1 MAKAE
6 LHPTT
11 PLFPLPDLVLF
22 PGLVLPLYVFEQRY
36 RDLLAD
42 VRQSGEPFGI
52 VRILEAA
59 DTEPQK
65 PFQERVSKVG
75 TLAHLR
81 SVTDHDDGTASIVVV
96 GGERFRILEFDL
108 ARSYLSAEIQEDPLP
123 VGPGE
128 QDMTA
133 ALSRRLLDG
142 LLAVRAPDAEAIRE
156 HAPQEPVLLAS
167 FAATLLPLSGD
178 QREQALDAIDLLDR
192 LETLISFLPRD
203 ERALN

>member
-1 MAKAE
+1 MSPI
-6 LHPTT
+6 LT

-42 VRQSGEPFGI
+42 VRQSKEPFGI
-52 VRILEAA
+52 VRILEAGGE
-59 DTEPQK
+59 DPSK
-65 PFQERVSKVG
+65 SFQDRIAKVG

-96 GGERFRILEFDL
+96 GGERFRILDFDIS
-108 ARSYLSAEIQEDPLP
+108 RSYLSAAIQEDPLP
-123 VGPGE
+123 EGPGE

-142 LLAVRAPDAEAIRE
+142 LLSARATDAEAIRD
-156 HAPQEPVLLAS
+156 HAPQEPLLLAS

-178 QREQALDAIDLLDR
+178 QREQALDTIDLLDR
-192 LETLISFLPRD
+192 LETLISFLPRND
-203 ERALN
+203 RTLN

>member
-1 MAKAE
+1 MA
-6 LHPTT
+6 PTST

-42 VRQSGEPFGI
+42 VRRSGEPFGI
-52 VRILEAA
+52 LRILETPDGEASR
-59 DTEPQK
+59 
-65 PFQERVSKVG
+65 PFHERLARVG

-81 SVTDHDDGTASIVVV
+81 NVTDHDDGTASIVVV
-96 GGERFRILEFDL
+96 GGERFRIQEFDTTH
-108 ARSYLSAEIQEDPLP
+108 SYLSAVIQEDPLP
-123 VGPGE
+123 EGPGE

-133 ALSRRLLDG
+133 ALARRLLDG
-142 LLAVRAPDAEAIRE
+142 LLNVRLADAEAIRE
-156 HAPQEPVLLAS
+156 HVPHEPLLLAS

>member
-1 MAKAE
+1 MSPI
-6 LHPTT
+6 LT

-42 VRQSGEPFGI
+42 IRRSKEPFGI
-52 VRILEAA
+52 VRILEAGGEDQA
-59 DTEPQK
+59 K
-65 PFQERVSKVG
+65 PFEDRIAKVG

-81 SVTDHDDGTASIVVV
+81 SITDHDDGTASIVVV
-96 GGERFRILEFDL
+96 GGERFRILEFDTS
-108 ARSYLSAEIQEDPLP
+108 RSYLSATVQEDPLP
-123 VGPGE
+123 EGPGE

-142 LLAVRAPDAEAIRE
+142 LLTVRATDAETIRE
-156 HAPQEPVLLAS
+156 HAPQEPLLLAS

-178 QREQALDAIDLLDR
+178 QREQALDTIDLLDR
-192 LETLISFLPRD
+192 LETLISFLPRND
-203 ERALN
+203 RTLN

>member
-1 MAKAE
+1 MSPI
-6 LHPTT
+6 LT

-42 VRQSGEPFGI
+42 IRRSKEPFGI
-52 VRILEAA
+52 VRILEAGGEDQA
-59 DTEPQK
+59 K
-65 PFQERVSKVG
+65 PFEDRIAKVG

-81 SVTDHDDGTASIVVV
+81 SITDHDDGTASIVVV
-96 GGERFRILEFDL
+96 GGERFRILEFDTS
-108 ARSYLSAEIQEDPLP
+108 RSYLSATVQEDPLP
-123 VGPGE
+123 EGPGE

-142 LLAVRAPDAEAIRE
+142 LLTVRATDAETIHE
-156 HAPQEPVLLAS
+156 HAPQEPLLLAS

-178 QREQALDAIDLLDR
+178 QREQALDTIDLLDR
-192 LETLISFLPRD
+192 LETLISFLPRND
-203 ERALN
+203 RTLN

>member
-1 MAKAE
+1 MAPF
-6 LHPTT
+6 LT

-42 VRQSGEPFGI
+42 VRRSGEPFGI

-59 DTEPQK
+59 DDAPGQPLEG
-65 PFQERVSKVG
+65 RVARVG

-96 GGERFRILEFDL
+96 GGERFRVQDFDTS
-108 ARSYLSAEIQEDPLP
+108 RSYLSASVEPDPLP
-123 VGPGE
+123 EGAESQQMAG
-128 QDMTA
+128 

-142 LLAVRAPDAEAIRE
+142 LLSVRLTDAEAIRE
-156 HAPQEPVLLAS
+156 HAPSEPLLLAS
-167 FAATLLPLSGD
+167 FAATLLPLTGD
-178 QREQALDAIDLLDR
+178 QREQALDSVDLLDR
-192 LETLISFLPRD
+192 LETLISFLPRN
-203 ERALN
+203 ERSLN

>member
-1 MAKAE
+1 MSQT
-6 LHPTT
+6 LT

-42 VRQSGEPFGI
+42 VRRSKEPFGI
-52 VRILEAA
+52 VRILEAGGE
-59 DTEPQK
+59 DSTK
-65 PFQERVSKVG
+65 SFQDRVAKVG

-96 GGERFRILEFDL
+96 GGERFRILDFDT
-108 ARSYLSAEIQEDPLP
+108 RHSYLSAAIQEDPLP
-123 VGPGE
+123 EGPGE

-142 LLAVRAPDAEAIRE
+142 LLSVRAADAGAIRE
-156 HAPQEPVLLAS
+156 HAPQEPLLLAS

-178 QREQALDAIDLLDR
+178 QREQALDTLDLLDR
-192 LETLISFLPRD
+192 LETLISFLPRND
-203 ERALN
+203 RALN

>member
-1 MAKAE
+1 MTA
-6 LHPTT
+6 TST

-42 VRQSGEPFGI
+42 VRRSGEPFGI

-59 DTEPQK
+59 GDSPADQAR
-65 PFQERVSKVG
+65 PFHERVAKVG

-96 GGERFRILEFDL
+96 GGERFRINGFDTTH
-108 ARSYLSAEIQEDPLP
+108 SYLSADIQYDPLP
-123 VGPGE
+123 EGPGE
-128 QDMTA
+128 EEMTA
-133 ALSRRLLDG
+133 ALARRLLSG
-142 LLAVRAPDAEAIRE
+142 LLRVRASDAEAIRE
-156 HAPQEPVLLAS
+156 HAPQEPLLLAS
-167 FAATLLPLSGD
+167 LAATLLPLTGD
-178 QREQALDAIDLLDR
+178 QREQALDTLDLLDR
-192 LETLISFLPRD
+192 LETLISFLPKD

>member
-1 MAKAE
+1 MSPI
-6 LHPTT
+6 LT

-42 VRQSGEPFGI
+42 VRQSKEPFGI
-52 VRILEAA
+52 VRILEAGGE
-59 DTEPQK
+59 DPSK
-65 PFQERVSKVG
+65 PFQDRIAKVG

-96 GGERFRILEFDL
+96 GGERFRILDFDIS
-108 ARSYLSAEIQEDPLP
+108 RSYLSAAIQEDPLP
-123 VGPGE
+123 EGPGE

-142 LLAVRAPDAEAIRE
+142 LLSARATDAEAIRD
-156 HAPQEPVLLAS
+156 HAPQEPLLLAS

-178 QREQALDAIDLLDR
+178 QREQALDTIDLLDR
-192 LETLISFLPRD
+192 LETLISFLPRND
-203 ERALN
+203 RTLN

>member
-1 MAKAE
+1 MSP
-6 LHPTT
+6 PTT

-42 VRQSGEPFGI
+42 TRRSGEPFGI

-59 DTEPQK
+59 DAAPGK
-65 PFQERVSKVG
+65 PFHERVARVG

-81 SVTDHDDGTASIVVV
+81 NVTDHDDGTASIVVV
-96 GGERFRILEFDL
+96 GGERFRIQSFDTS
-108 ARSYLSAEIQEDPLP
+108 RSYLSAVVQEDPLP
-123 VGPGE
+123 GGPGQE
-128 QDMTA
+128 DMTG

-142 LLAVRAPDAEAIRE
+142 LLRTRPQDAEAIRE
-156 HAPQEPVLLAS
+156 HAPHDPLLLAS
-167 FAATLLPLSGD
+167 FAATLLPLNGD
-178 QREQALDAIDLLDR
+178 QREQALDTIDLMDR

>member
-1 MAKAE
+1 MSPI
-6 LHPTT
+6 LT

-42 VRQSGEPFGI
+42 VRQSKEPFGI
-52 VRILEAA
+52 VRILEAGGE
-59 DTEPQK
+59 DPSK
-65 PFQERVSKVG
+65 PFQDRIAKVG

-96 GGERFRILEFDL
+96 GGERFRILDFDIS
-108 ARSYLSAEIQEDPLP
+108 RSYLSAAIQEDPLP
-123 VGPGE
+123 EGPGE

-142 LLAVRAPDAEAIRE
+142 LLSARAADAEAIRD
-156 HAPQEPVLLAS
+156 HAPQEPLLLAS

-178 QREQALDAIDLLDR
+178 QREQALDTIDLLDR
-192 LETLISFLPRD
+192 LETLISFLPRND
-203 ERALN
+203 RTLN

>member
-1 MAKAE
+1 MTPP
-6 LHPTT
+6 LPTII

-42 VRQSGEPFGI
+42 TRRSGEPFGV

-59 DTEPQK
+59 DGEQNK
-65 PFQERVSKVG
+65 PLHDRLARVG

-96 GGERFRILEFDL
+96 GGERFRILEFDTGH
-108 ARSYLSAEIQEDPLP
+108 SYLSAAVQEDPLP
-123 VGPGE
+123 EGPNQ

-142 LLAVRAPDAEAIRE
+142 LLSVRAADAGAIKE
-156 HAPQEPVLLAS
+156 HAPQEPLLLAS

-178 QREQALDAIDLLDR
+178 QREQALDTIDLLDR
-192 LETLISFLPRD
+192 LETLISFLPRND
-203 ERALN
+203 RALN

>member
-1 MAKAE
+1 MTPS
-6 LHPTT
+6 LPSII

-42 VRQSGEPFGI
+42 TRRSGEPFGV
-52 VRILEAA
+52 VRILESA
-59 DTEPQK
+59 DEEQTK
-65 PFQERVSKVG
+65 PFHDRLARVG

-96 GGERFRILEFDL
+96 GGERFRILDFDTSH
-108 ARSYLSAEIQEDPLP
+108 SYLSAAIQEDPLP
-123 VGPGE
+123 EGPNQ

-142 LLAVRAPDAEAIRE
+142 LLSVRAADAGAIKE
-156 HAPQEPVLLAS
+156 HAPQEPLLLAS

-178 QREQALDAIDLLDR
+178 QREQALDTIDLLDR
-192 LETLISFLPRD
+192 L
-203 ERALN
+203 